1 MNKKARHDQADGL
14 GDSLLFFEQRVEIS
28 YRSLLEELVEPKRLP
43 AEIKKIKYRLFPIV
57 K

>member
-43 AEIKKIKYRLFPIV
+43 AEIKKLNTGFSPL
-57 K
+57 